1 MTFVPEPELYSFM
14 LRGYHLFS
22 ECLPSAWIGDI
33 NHIIDEMNV
42 SGFDQFR
49 YPNVKM
55 EPMYDSDGKLTQIV
69 VRNILEANTIFR
81 NLLDLD
87 FVLPW
92 IVTLLNRSPRLT
104 ENYGY
109 FRNANRPVGY
119 HSVRN
124 GSQTQNL
131 NHQGLPQLEMV
142 KVMIPLM
149 DQNSETGTL
158 SLITG
163 SHLLSLKPPFDLN
176 DLGVLPELKTLE
188 VKAGQPVIFS
198 ENLYHAGYPGTNMKQ
213 QRRTLFF
220 SYEPSHHAD
229 WFVSLSD
236 EFIEGCTQRQKK
248 LLHRPGHWQENWK
261 QELKAATRL
270 K

>member
-55 EPMYDSDGKLTQIV
+55 EPMYDSDGKLTQTV
-69 VRNILEANTIFR
+69 VRNILEADAIFR

-87 FVLPW
+87 FILPW

-119 HSVRN
+119 HAVRN
-124 GSQTQNL
+124 VGQT
-131 NHQGLPQLEMV
+131 
-142 KVMIPLM
+142 
-149 DQNSETGTL
+149 
-158 SLITG
+158 
-163 SHLLSLKPPFDLN
+163 
-176 DLGVLPELKTLE
+176 
-188 VKAGQPVIFS
+188 
-198 ENLYHAGYPGTNMKQ
+198 
-213 QRRTLFF
+213 
-220 SYEPSHHAD
+220 
-229 WFVSLSD
+229 
-236 EFIEGCTQRQKK
+236 
-248 LLHRPGHWQENWK
+248 
-261 QELKAATRL
+261 
-270 K
+270 